1 MTTGLAAPTAIDFV
15 TQAIDYVRP
24 HLDRSRPVGER
35 LQTLWAAAVAAR
47 DFGACDVVEAEFLQ
61 LARDTGL
68 FTDLGR
74 RADADLRHVI
84 RWAMRDQN
92 PFQ

>member
-1 MTTGLAAPTAIDFV
+1 MTVSLNPLVLDLVAQAA
-15 TQAIDYVRP
+15 DYLRP
-24 HLDRSRPVGER
+24 HLDRSKPSGER
-35 LQTLWAAAVAAR
+35 LKALWAAVVAAR
-47 DFGACDVVEAEFLQ
+47 DFGASDVVEQEFLQ

-74 RADADLRHVI
+74 CADSDLRHVI
-84 RWAMRDQN
+84 RWAIRDKN